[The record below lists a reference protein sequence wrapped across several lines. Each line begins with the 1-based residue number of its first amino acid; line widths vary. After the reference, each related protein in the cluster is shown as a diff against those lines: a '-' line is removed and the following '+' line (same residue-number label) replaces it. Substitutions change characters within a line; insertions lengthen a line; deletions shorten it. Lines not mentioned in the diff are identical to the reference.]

1 MNQLN
6 DIDIR
11 LSAQRALWGNVPST
25 LRSTSLEVADTSSII
40 FRCYF
45 DIAASE
51 EDYELLRCAGTEVIA
66 DYPSGYTIEEQFI
79 LLPWPNEMS
88 HLKHLVFLR
97 HEATSPC
104 QAKQHKRTIGL
115 CEGK

>member
-1 MNQLN
+1 MSQLD

-11 LSAQRALWGNVPST
+11 LSAQRALLSNVPST
-25 LRSTSLEVADTSSII
+25 LRSASLEVADNAIY

-45 DIAASE
+45 DIGASE
-51 EDYELLRCAGTEVIA
+51 KDYELLRCAGTELIA

-79 LLPWPNEMS
+79 LLPWPDEMS

-97 HEATSPC
+97 HEAT
-104 QAKQHKRTIGL
+104 
-115 CEGK
+115 

>member
-1 MNQLN
+1 MSQLG
-6 DIDIR
+6 DIDVR

-25 LRSTSLEVADTSSII
+25 LRSASLEVVDSTIC
-40 FRCYF
+40 FRCFF
-45 DIAASE
+45 DKGASE

-97 HEATSPC
+97 HEAT
-104 QAKQHKRTIGL
+104 
-115 CEGK
+115 